1 MIDTKLFAERTIP
14 LERMKGVKL
23 MNRVDRKF
31 VTCVTKL
38 DRLLKAAL
46 RCGYLAQEVGDGVVA
61 EYDTIYLDTHS
72 LDNYL
77 THHNGHL
84 TRQKVRV
91 RKYLDNG
98 ETFLEIKNKSNDG
111 RTRKKRISIPQENIA
126 SPFEAPGAAKF
137 LEGRLLYIQD
147 DYSPSLRTTFK
158 RITLV
163 NPEMTERITI
173 DTGLRFENLRNGRR
187 FDMDGLMIV
196 ELKQDGTKIS
206 TMRSLLAREGIRRMG
221 FSKYCIGTAVTSEG
235 LKQNR
240 FKEKIIYTKKL
251 INKYVELTTSTSGI

>member
-46 RCGYLAQEVGDGVVA
+46 RCGYLAQEVGDGVIA

-98 ETFLEIKNKSNDG
+98 ETSGDKE
-111 RTRKKRISIPQENIA
+111 Q
-126 SPFEAPGAAKF
+126 
-137 LEGRLLYIQD
+137 IQQ
-147 DYSPSLRTTFK
+147 R
-158 RITLV
+158 
-163 NPEMTERITI
+163 
-173 DTGLRFENLRNGRR
+173 
-187 FDMDGLMIV
+187 
-196 ELKQDGTKIS
+196 QD
-206 TMRSLLAREGIRRMG
+206 
-221 FSKYCIGTAVTSEG
+221 
-235 LKQNR
+235 
-240 FKEKIIYTKKL
+240 KEKED
-251 INKYVELTTSTSGI
+251 INSTGKHSLPFRSPWSREIP